1 MTRPVFGLTV
11 VVGLSALLSST
22 GCQQPAPFRVMSFNI
37 RNGTIDPPPNDWL
50 SRRASVIATIRE
62 NKPDIVGMQEVIAAQ
77 ADDIALAFPEYHYFG
92 VGNMDGADGGEADP
106 IMARKDR
113 FNYIQDGYF
122 WLSDTPGIPGSVGWD
137 ARYPR
142 LVSWLKLSFKSNPN
156 YVLLVLNTHL
166 DHVGAQARLR
176 SAEMI
181 RRLTD
186 TYSGTPI
193 VVLGDLN
200 CEPTDPPYA
209 VLAKKTGNLAEL
221 RDAFPATPSRGTF
234 HGAFDGVDDG
244 RRIDHILYTRRITC
258 LSAYIDSE
266 THNGRFASDHF
277 PVVADL
283 QVQQV
288 ADHGAW

>member
-1 MTRPVFGLTV
+1 MNAHPLGLIAAIIVST
-11 VVGLSALLSST
+11 LCFST
-22 GCQQPAPFRVMSFNI
+22 GCQPPAPFRVMSFNI

-62 NKPDIVGMQEVIAAQ
+62 NEPDIVGLQEVIAQQ

-106 IMARKDR
+106 ILARRDR

-122 WLSDTPGIPGSVGWD
+122 WLSDAPSIPGSVGWD

-156 YVLLVLNTHL
+156 FVLLVLNTHL
-166 DHVGAQARLR
+166 DHVGTEARLH

-186 TYSGTPI
+186 SYAGTPI
-193 VVLGDLN
+193 VVIGDFN
-200 CEPTDPPYA
+200 CEWGDPPHA
-209 VLAKKTGNLAEL
+209 VLVKQEGNLAEL
-221 RDAFPATPSRGTF
+221 RDAFSAKARRGTF
-234 HGAFDGVDDG
+234 EENFDGVDDG
-244 RRIDHILYTRRITC
+244 RRIDHILHSRRVIT
-258 LSAYIDSE
+258 LSADIDDK
-266 THNGRFASDHF
+266 THNGRYASDHF

-283 QVQQV
+283 KVTPV
-288 ADHGAW
+288 SDSGAW